1 MAMEFWHSLVLGLV
15 QGLTEFIPISSSGHL
30 ILVREF
36 MGISAGD
43 GDLAFDA
50 VLQLATSLAIL
61 FYFRKEIFSLIR
73 TFFLYVSGKSVTSA
87 DKNLMLAVVIGTVPA
102 VIVGLFLEN
111 YMETVFRSGTL
122 VAWTLIFGAGLM
134 FAADRIKQKDE
145 KPDARRG
152 LIVGLFQ
159 TLALV
164 PGISRSGATISGGLF
179 AGFSREMSA
188 RFSFIL
194 ALPILLGSGAKKLFD
209 LIGNGAL
216 GDVGLPLFLGCIV
229 AFVSGLW
236 AISFLIKFLKTH
248 NLNIFIL
255 YRIILAVLIFVLI

>member
-1 MAMEFWHSLVLGLV
+1 
-15 QGLTEFIPISSSGHL
+15 
-30 ILVREF
+30 
-36 MGISAGD
+36 
-43 GDLAFDA
+43 
-50 VLQLATSLAIL
+50 
-61 FYFRKEIFSLIR
+61 
-73 TFFLYVSGKSVTSA
+73 
-87 DKNLMLAVVIGTVPA
+87 MLAVVIGTVPA